1 MKKFRLAQVG
11 AFDFENYGD
20 LLFPFVLEEQL
31 KHFLEIEEIVLF
43 APLGGPMPFEEG
55 RTVYP
60 VEKLEELHQEKP
72 FDAIIVG
79 GGDLVHF
86 SKIQVN
92 MPNLSKE
99 KMWYTPYHL
108 WASCSIL
115 AAKYNL
121 PLLWNAPGVPFA
133 FSKKEEPL
141 VKALTGVADYVSVRD
156 YLSQENLQPVCTQDV
171 HVVPDTV
178 CSISSLIPREQLIP
192 YYQQVCKRF
201 NFSDEEK
208 YMVFQASA
216 VINSEDAKTCAETLL
231 SIKKNFGLQIYLLP
245 IGYALDDT
253 NSLSYIQ
260 NLYPGE
266 FSLIAEKL
274 TPLETL
280 SVIVHSQAYIG
291 SSLHGCIT
299 ANSYG
304 VGAVV
309 FNNVKLNKIPG
320 YLQLTKQ
327 EQNLIEHACDLYQA
341 FEKIMEQSVFFPDNL
356 CSNIE
361 VHFQKMAQLV
371 EKGGSSKKMSPL
383 SISSMDV
390 LADCWQDNNRLS
402 QELQVSSQNNASLSQ
417 QLEAE
422 RAIHRELDQKTA
434 CLQQS
439 QQQLGAELQ
448 ICKQQRNYFEQ
459 ALQEMQGSIF
469 WRITKPARI
478 LLDHLKHK

>member
-86 SKIQVN
+86 VKIQVI
-92 MPNLSKE
+92 MPNISKE
-99 KMWYTPYHL
+99 KVVYCPYHL
-108 WASCSIL
+108 WSSCSIF

-121 PLLWNAPGVPFA
+121 PLIWNAPGVPFP
-133 FSKKEEPL
+133 FSKQQEPFI
-141 VKALTGVADYVSVRD
+141 KSLTSAVDYVSVRD
-156 YLSQENLQPVCTQDV
+156 SVSKDNLQPACEQTVQ
-171 HVVPDTV
+171 VVPDTV
-178 CSISSLIPREQLIP
+178 CSISSLIPREQLSS
-192 YYQQVCKRF
+192 YYHRVCQRF
-201 NFSDEEK
+201 GFSPEEK
-208 YMVFQASA
+208 YMVFQAS
-216 VINSEDAKTCAETLL
+216 VMITEEEAKICAETLME
-231 SIKKNFGLQIYLLP
+231 IKKNFGLQIRLLP
-245 IGYALDDT
+245 IGYALDDIKG
-253 NSLSYIQ
+253 LSDIEK
-260 NLYPGE
+260 LYPEE
-266 FSLIAEKL
+266 FSLMREKL
-274 TPLETL
+274 TPMETL
-280 SVIVHSQAYIG
+280 SVIVHSQGYMG

-309 FNNVKLNKIPG
+309 FNNVHLNKIPG
-320 YLQLTKQ
+320 YLELTGQK
-327 EQNLIEHACDLYQA
+327 QNLVDHAEDLYDA
-341 FEKIMEQSVFFPDNL
+341 FKKMMGQNISFQKDL
-356 CSNIE
+356 CSKIE
-361 VHFQKMAQLV
+361 THFQKISHLIQQGSHPKNISPVSINTMDILV
-371 EKGGSSKKMSPL
+371 DS
-383 SISSMDV
+383 
-390 LADCWQDNNRLS
+390 WQENSRIS
-402 QELQVSSQNNASLSQ
+402 QEMQTAQTIFSQ
-417 QLEAE
+417 QLESE
-422 RAIHRELDQKTA
+422 RAIHRELDQKIA

-439 QQQLGAELQ
+439 QQQLSAELQ

-469 WRITKPARI
+469 WRITKPVRT